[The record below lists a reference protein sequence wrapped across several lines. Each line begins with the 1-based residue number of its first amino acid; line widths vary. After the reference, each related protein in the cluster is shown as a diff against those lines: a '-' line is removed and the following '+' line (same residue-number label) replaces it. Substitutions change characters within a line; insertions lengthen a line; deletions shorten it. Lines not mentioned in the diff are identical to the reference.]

1 MSVGAI
7 SLPRW
12 GPSPAVPSAAEARA
26 LGLVARVQQGE
37 LAAFDELYLLT
48 REDVARTL
56 SHLVGRRTDLED
68 LVQETYLCLLKAVKS
83 FRGESSFRTFL
94 YRVCANVAFMH
105 LRWWRRRPE
114 EKGGELPDLVCPAA
128 SPEAQAQARE
138 AQVLVARALEKLGA
152 KKRVV
157 FVFHELVG
165 LGPEE
170 IADIVDTSPN
180 TVRSRL
186 HHARL
191 EFTEAMRRLLRHDT
205 GGADGKP

>member
-1 MSVGAI
+1 MSAGAI
-7 SLPRW
+7 TLPRL
-12 GPSPAVPSAAEARA
+12 VPTPPPPTAAEAKARA
-26 LGLVARVQQGE
+26 LVGRIQEGE
-37 LAAFDELYLLT
+37 IGAFDELYQLT
-48 REDVARTL
+48 RADVARTL
-56 SHLVGRRTDLED
+56 YHLVGRRAEMED
-68 LVQETYLCLLKAVKS
+68 LLQEAYLALLKAVKG
-83 FRGESSFRTFL
+83 FRGEARFRTFL
-94 YRVCANVAFMH
+94 YRVCANVALMH

-114 EKGGELPDLVCPAA
+114 QAVADFPDLASPAA

-138 AQVLVARALEKLGA
+138 AQALVARALEKLSA

-170 IADIVDTSPN
+170 ISEAVGVSPN

-191 EFTEAMRRLLRHDT
+191 EFTEAMRGLVRDGK
-205 GGADGKP
+205 GGADARP